1 MGFNQLGSGVV
12 AGSPLRQQ
20 AGPRGHG
27 GRHLAPRVKE
37 APSTKQT
44 HLGVRVPNQPVV
56 ELHRLN
62 KVVHGDPLVEPVE
75 PLGVA
80 LGDEGGGEPGE
91 VR

>member
-27 GRHLAPRVKE
+27 RRHLAPRVTE
-37 APSTKQT
+37 APSTN
-44 HLGVRVPNQPVV
+44 LGVRVPNQPVV
-56 ELHRLN
+56 ELHRLD

-75 PLGVA
+75 PFGVA